1 MISPTHCWSPHKLL
15 ILHLFLFISFSS
27 PISATLPEKL
37 EQTSVPQEAD
47 TEIKCGTCPCVNPCA
62 QQLPPPPPPPP
73 PPSPPPPPPKNPSTP
88 YCAPLA
94 PPPPR
99 FIYVTGVPGD
109 LYVTN
114 PSNTWVYNYSGA
126 GRNVIAGLL
135 LLVGCGVQLV
145 VIGRL

>member
-15 ILHLFLFISFSS
+15 MLHLFLFISFSS
-27 PISATLPEKL
+27 PTSATLSEKL
-37 EQTSVPQEAD
+37 DQTSVPQEAD

-73 PPSPPPPPPKNPSTP
+73 PPPAAPKNPSTP
-88 YCAPLA
+88 YCTPLA
-94 PPPPR
+94 PPPPPR

-109 LYVTN
+109 LYVTD
-114 PSNTWVYNYSGA
+114 PAYNTWVYYSGV
-126 GRNVIAGLL
+126 GRNVIVGFL
-135 LLVGCGVQLV
+135 LLVGCGVLELM